1 MNAKHGKTTT
11 NKQQKGATLH
21 RKRTSYDKP
30 FTLPDDNS
38 WGARSFFLIYP
49 ELRAREDWYLWLAS
63 DIPGFSRMSIDQR
76 RAAAF
81 ALVGGEPLPDTR
93 QAVVMEVAPRRVA
106 PPKRKAA

>member
-1 MNAKHGKTTT
+1 MNGKHGKNTT
-11 NKQQKGATLH
+11 NKQKSATLH
-21 RKRTSYDKP
+21 RKRNTYDKP
-30 FTLPDDNS
+30 YTLPDDNS
-38 WGARSFFLIYP
+38 WGARSFFLMYP

-81 ALVGGEPLPDTR
+81 ALVGGEPLPELPAR
-93 QAVVMEVAPRRVA
+93 LVELAPRRAA